1 MVEGGSSGREK
12 QSDAA
17 RLLLAAAR
25 ERFAVA
31 ATDLLLPDQA
41 RLTEWQRLTAAALL
55 TRLVR
60 GLEDELRF
68 RLAARFESHEALHA
82 ALSSAHV
89 PIALP
94 ILERAQVLRD
104 AELSNVLVR
113 RVEEHRYWKA
123 HAPGPGGDEL
133 LFTLVRDADE
143 EIAAEAMELI
153 VARSRRFDR
162 FQEPA
167 MGQVELPAELQ
178 HKLVW
183 MVAASLR
190 HYIVQQHRI
199 AAVDAAIEETAS
211 AFIAAYDEGATLEAR
226 AVRLARRLHA
236 AGRLDGDMLVRSLS
250 EGMLPF
256 FIAGVSA
263 LCALDYAAA
272 WEVLADPRGRGPAL
286 LLRAAALG
294 RDSAAAI
301 LLLLNSRGPLV
312 SGAEGDATDE

>member
-1 MVEGGSSGREK
+1 MAEGGSSRPER

-60 GLEDELRF
+60 GLEDEMRA
-68 RLAARFESHEALHA
+68 RLAALFEGHEALHA

-104 AELSNVLVR
+104 PELSNVLVR

-123 HAPGPGGDEL
+123 HARDAGGDEL
-133 LFTLVRDADE
+133 LFSLVRDADE
-143 EIAAEAMELI
+143 EVAAGAMELI
-153 VARSRRFDR
+153 IARSRRFDR

-167 MGQVELPAELQ
+167 MGEVELPAELQ

-183 MVAASLR
+183 MVAAALR

-211 AFIAAYDEGATLEAR
+211 AFVADYDEGATLEAR
-226 AVRLARRLHA
+226 AVRL
-236 AGRLDGDMLVRSLS
+236 
-250 EGMLPF
+250 
-256 FIAGVSA
+256 
-263 LCALDYAAA
+263 
-272 WEVLADPRGRGPAL
+272 
-286 LLRAAALG
+286 
-294 RDSAAAI
+294 
-301 LLLLNSRGPLV
+301 
-312 SGAEGDATDE
+312 